1 MGRRAPPSSRR
12 VSMRTPTLQLLP
24 LALFA
29 LMRRDRE
36 PIRALIEGRPKPKAL
51 RDAVAR
57 VARRR
62 AQKYRFLFD
71 RYAPHAYYWEVCIMA
86 RKAALVTVLSLVPAE
101 EGRMRVW
108 LGLGVLQL
116 QLVAQLVVRPYR
128 TALQNRLDTLS
139 LTAQFVSLFVGQ
151 AIGLEIVAPSD
162 EGRAQGEARADDG
175 AVPFGIAL
183 ATVTMP

>member
-1 MGRRAPPSSRR
+1 
-12 VSMRTPTLQLLP
+12 
-24 LALFA
+24 
-29 LMRRDRE
+29 
-36 PIRALIEGRPKPKAL
+36 
-51 RDAVAR
+51 
-57 VARRR
+57 
-62 AQKYRFLFD
+62 
-71 RYAPHAYYWEVCIMA
+71 MA

-116 QLVAQLVVRPYR
+116 QLVAQLVVKPYR

-162 EGRAQGEARADDG
+162 EGLARDAPREHTG
-175 AVPFGIAL
+175 GVPFGFAL
-183 ATVTMP
+183 ATVTLLNGAFVVALLWTLPSHPRYADPRGVVWDEVRRRARCILPRLTE

>member
-1 MGRRAPPSSRR
+1 
-12 VSMRTPTLQLLP
+12 
-24 LALFA
+24 
-29 LMRRDRE
+29 
-36 PIRALIEGRPKPKAL
+36 
-51 RDAVAR
+51 
-57 VARRR
+57 
-62 AQKYRFLFD
+62 
-71 RYAPHAYYWEVCIMA
+71 MA

-108 LGLGVLQL
+108 IGLGVLQL

-162 EGRAQGEARADDG
+162 EGAAPARPGDADEGEDEGGYVRGQPVWPSGGTRPPGSAMMREHSTSSAPPAPSPSPPRGSCARSGRARASRSRICRSRSR
-175 AVPFGIAL
+175 A
-183 ATVTMP
+183 